1 MRPDKLER
9 IQSRFWASVTGPEG
23 VEPEAKKLAAQDP
36 GAHPVS
42 NWIVGESPEVSARR
56 LEVYA
61 GMYFERLAS
70 ILEGDFAKVLEVT
83 GSEFFRSMAREYL
96 TAHPS
101 TNPSVRYIGEHLPDF
116 LGSHALA
123 ESFPYL
129 PDLAKLEWTR
139 NEVFDR
145 QDAKALSAEDIQA
158 APPEKWDGLVFE
170 PIPSLRVLS
179 LEYPTHEL
187 WLALEEKKDVPEISP
202 APVKLLVWRVGF
214 KVYHRLLEE
223 SEAPLLEALF
233 AGKTFAEAC
242 ESAAEALGEDIQA
255 AAERAAV
262 LLARWVREGIFARV
276 RIS

>member
-1 MRPDKLER
+1 MRPETLEK
-9 IQSRFWASVTGPEG
+9 IQHRFWSSVTGPEG

-42 NWIVGESPEVSARR
+42 NWIVGESPDVSTRR
-56 LEVYA
+56 LDVYA

-70 ILEGDFAKVLEVT
+70 ILEGDFAKILEIV
-83 GSEFFRSMAREYL
+83 GSESFRTLAREYL

-101 TNPSVRYIGEHLPDF
+101 TNPSVRYIGERLPDF
-116 LGSHALA
+116 LKAHALA

-129 PDLAKLEWTR
+129 PDLAKLEWAR

-158 APPEKWDGLVFE
+158 VPLEKWDGLIFE

-179 LEYPTHEL
+179 LEYPAHEL
-187 WLALEEKKDVPEISP
+187 WLALEEKKDIPEISP

-214 KVYHRLLEE
+214 KVYHRPLEA
-223 SEAPLLEALF
+223 SEAPLLEAIF
-233 AGKTFAEAC
+233 AGKTFSEAC
-242 ESAAEALGEDIQA
+242 ESAAQALGEDIQA